1 MPKNATKATAA
12 RGVRG
17 IAASHRMSRV
27 RGGEVATTKPPTM
40 IRAICIVNGT
50 RTQKPPPNSVTSRA
64 GLSPRARPATNTRT
78 TPASAKTNA
87 SGK

>member
-17 IAASHRMSRV
+17 IAASPRISRV

-40 IRAICIVNGT
+40 IRAICIVKGT
-50 RTQKPPPNSVTSRA
+50 RTQKPLPNSETRRP
-64 GLSPRARPATNTRT
+64 GRSPRTRPARKTTT
-78 TPASAKTNA
+78 TPANAKTKA